1 MYNELYE
8 AWKRE
13 KENMEIQVLP
23 KDFYTHLAEYME
35 KIRKE
40 SRMLDKKTTKARL
53 MERELEN
60 AGKMVKELVEL
71 RYSKSVKEM
80 MTGKIVSKDALTKE
94 EGKLHSELVPLAES
108 YQKLLKNMLR
118 GKTSRVKKKEEE
130 KPKQMLVRFLQEV
143 PAIIGSDMKTYG
155 PFKAEDVATLPTENA
170 RILISQGA
178 AVEVE
183 AK

>member
-8 AWKRE
+8 AWKKE

-23 KDFYTHLAEYME
+23 KDFYTRIAEYME

-40 SRMLDKKTTKARL
+40 SRMLDEKTTKARL
-53 MERELEN
+53 MERELKN
-60 AGKMVKELVEL
+60 ARKMVKELVQL
-71 RYSKSVKEM
+71 RYEKLRET
-80 MTGKIVSKDALTKE
+80 MTEKVVSRDALTKE
-94 EGKLHSELVPLAES
+94 EEKLHSELMPLAES
-108 YQKLLKNMLR
+108 YEKLLKNTLR
-118 GKTSRVKKKEEE
+118 GKTSCVKKKKE

-143 PAIIGSDMKTYG
+143 PAIIGSDMKSYG

>member
-8 AWKRE
+8 AWKKE

-23 KDFYTHLAEYME
+23 KDFYTRIAEYME

-40 SRMLDKKTTKARL
+40 SRMLDEKTTKARL
-53 MERELEN
+53 MEREFKN
-60 AGKMVKELVEL
+60 ARKMVKELVQL
-71 RYSKSVKEM
+71 RYKKSIRKT
-80 MTGKIVSKDALTKE
+80 MTEKVVSRDALTKE
-94 EGKLHSELVPLAES
+94 EEKLHSELMPLAES
-108 YQKLLKNMLR
+108 YEKLLKNMLR
-118 GKTSRVKKKEEE
+118 GKASRVKEKE

-143 PAIIGSDMKTYG
+143 PAIIGSDMKSYG

>member
-8 AWKRE
+8 AWKKE

-23 KDFYTHLAEYME
+23 KDFYTRIAEYME

-40 SRMLDKKTTKARL
+40 SRMLDEKTTKARL
-53 MERELEN
+53 MERELKN
-60 AGKMVKELVEL
+60 ARKMVKELVQL
-71 RYSKSVKEM
+71 RYKKLRRKT
-80 MTGKIVSKDALTKE
+80 MTEKVVSRDALTKE
-94 EGKLHSELVPLAES
+94 EEKLHSELMPLAES
-108 YQKLLKNMLR
+108 YEKLLKNMLR
-118 GKTSRVKKKEEE
+118 GKASRVKEKE

-143 PAIIGSDMKTYG
+143 PAIIGSDMKSYG